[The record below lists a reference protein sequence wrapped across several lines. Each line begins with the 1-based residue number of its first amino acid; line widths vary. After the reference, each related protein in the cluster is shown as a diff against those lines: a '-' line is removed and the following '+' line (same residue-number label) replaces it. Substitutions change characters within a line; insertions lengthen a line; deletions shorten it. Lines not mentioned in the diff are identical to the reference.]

1 MGNPDNNMR
10 VSKYYKLGRTQPS
23 LDFVDVDIAMDT
35 PVFISPKAIAMQQS
49 EWADRCV
56 SLIQNFFET
65 VLDLI
70 KNGKDAEARKL
81 LGMLREPNET
91 HLGLSKGKSRG
102 RALGS
107 ESAKDVWRALSKSEA
122 AKSGLLK
129 DLEDTVLLIEGISV
143 DIVSDI
149 ATNIIRQPLI
159 EYTQEMA
166 ELMGIPLVEGVASG
180 PMWEPRKKAWF
191 TDFVKMPVTKSGTL
205 LLVPKSIVRRHLEY
219 DAGEYYRH
227 YLLEHLRVVELTANS
242 GLVEVLKNKKRR
254 VTKKALA
261 AKYGTGKKTIVRETL
276 KHPEVLERYKK
287 AKEGKES
294 IPLTHEEIADLEGQA
309 SPDWDT
315 LLKNVTSIPTG
326 KEHAGDYEKAVEAL
340 LTALFYPDLTHPR
353 LQHKIHD
360 GRKRIDVT
368 YTNMAQSGFF
378 KWVAAH
384 YTAMQIFVECKNYG
398 KDVANP
404 ELDQLTGR
412 FGPSRGIVGLSVSRK
427 FKNKAR
433 FLETCRD
440 TAKDQRGFVI
450 ALDDDDLKALV
461 EARKSEALYQ
471 NWTLLR
477 ARFQALID

>member
-1 MGNPDNNMR
+1 MR
-10 VSKYYKLGRTQPS
+10 VSTYYKLGRTQAS
-23 LDFVDVDIAMDT
+23 LDFVDVDIVADT
-35 PVFISPKAIAMQQS
+35 PLFISPKAIAMQQS

-70 KNGKDAEARKL
+70 KKGKNVEARRL
-81 LGMLREPNET
+81 LSMLREPNET

-107 ESAKDVWRALSKSEA
+107 ESAKDVWKALANSQA

-129 DLEDTVLLIEGISV
+129 DLEDTVLLIEGVSV

-166 ELMGIPLVEGVASG
+166 DQLGIPVKPGVASG
-180 PMWEPRKKAWF
+180 PMWDPRRRAWF
-191 TDFVKMPVTKSGTL
+191 TEFVKMPVTKAGPL
-205 LLVPKSIVRRHLEY
+205 LLIPKAIVRRHLEY

-227 YLLEHLRVVELTANS
+227 FLLEHLRAVELSANS
-242 GLVEVLKNKKRR
+242 ALVEVLKNKKRR

-261 AKYGTGKKTIVRETL
+261 EKYGTGKKAIVRETL
-276 KHPEVLERYKK
+276 KHPEVLERYRK
-287 AKEGKES
+287 AKEGKEAV
-294 IPLTHEEIADLEGQA
+294 PLTHEEIARLEGQA
-309 SPDWDT
+309 SPDWDA
-315 LLKNVTSIPTG
+315 LLKAVTDIPSG
-326 KEHAGDYEKAVEAL
+326 KKHADAYERAVEAL

-353 LQHKIHD
+353 LQHKIHE
-360 GRKRIDVT
+360 GRKRIDIT

-378 KWVAAH
+378 KWLASH

-412 FGPSRGIVGLSVSRK
+412 FGPSRGRIGLSVSRK
-427 FKNKAR
+427 FKDKKR

-440 TAKDQRGFVI
+440 TAKDDRGYVI
-450 ALDDDDLKALV
+450 ALDDEDLKTLV
-461 EARKSEALYQ
+461 KARKSQDLYQ
-471 NWTLLR
+471 DWPLLR
-477 ARFQALID
+477 QRFQALID